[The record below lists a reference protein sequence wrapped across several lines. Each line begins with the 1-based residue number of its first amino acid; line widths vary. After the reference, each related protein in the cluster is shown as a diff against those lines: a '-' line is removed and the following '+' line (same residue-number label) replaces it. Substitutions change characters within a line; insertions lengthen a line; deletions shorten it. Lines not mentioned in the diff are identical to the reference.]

1 MPPQAQYFI
10 KAVILRGEMMGG
22 LAGLYLLPN
31 LLNFHE
37 AQVWGVNWRLF
48 SPGLWTIYRN
58 FCCNSQWSF
67 SIDRVRHRSHQFHLH
82 KIPQEAEE
90 SAGCWRCLGGGGH
103 LLLGGVRRQE
113 TQGRMDNTS
122 LLLRG
127 CSHITSPDFDG
138 CVSMW
143 SAVQHSWSKSSMQHL
158 KTSHIGCDK
167 PKKQWMVNANCFAV
181 RPSPFRLIINIFRV
195 LSLAIT
201 QASREDKE
209 IGLVS

>member
-122 LLLRG
+122 H
-127 CSHITSPDFDG
+127 CSVAQGLFTYYVTRFWWLWLCKHVHSRST
-138 CVSMW
+138 VS
-143 SAVQHSWSKSSMQHL
+143 SLQHL
-158 KTSHIGCDK
+158 KISPGWSVGQSRVYIDVGDK
-167 PKKQWMVNANCFAV
+167 PKNSGW
-181 RPSPFRLIINIFRV
+181 
-195 LSLAIT
+195 
-201 QASREDKE
+201 
-209 IGLVS
+209 